1 MSRVGIALLLGGAA
15 VGGLLLLTGSSDKDE
30 QEQDPA
36 PEPEPQNSGTGLGIV
51 PPSRGGSKVPYQGDR
66 QPTEEEQLASFALE
80 WANKDPAAFNRSLD
94 LYKSAYA
101 AWIKD
106 RQNAARA
113 SAAWAAESNAILQ
126 KVGKL
131 DPGFEAV
138 GKVPVV
144 GQIVNELYKI
154 VRRFIAGDAEAK
166 RDGFDTAFFRS
177 NWKSGS
183 EPEFTGYKNGVFWFR
198 DMPVS
203 AWAFSLWGKELGDYA
218 KGIGASYLASLQA
231 LAVHLPV
238 GYPVPYVKVQPD
250 GSWFYN
256 FNRYGNGDTSQAA
269 IDRKEVFGLEV
280 WSPKDITPTGP
291 RGFNPAAPR
300 AWIALGQKSNVLDLV
315 SGTVPV
321 PTGPL
326 PVAPPIDPTAPLGS
340 PTNPVR
346 ISDERGAYL

>member
-1 MSRVGIALLLGGAA
+1 
-15 VGGLLLLTGSSDKDE
+15 
-30 QEQDPA
+30 
-36 PEPEPQNSGTGLGIV
+36 
-51 PPSRGGSKVPYQGDR
+51 
-66 QPTEEEQLASFALE
+66 
-80 WANKDPAAFNRSLD
+80 
-94 LYKSAYA
+94 
-101 AWIKD
+101 
-106 RQNAARA
+106 
-113 SAAWAAESNAILQ
+113 
-126 KVGKL
+126 
-131 DPGFEAV
+131 
-138 GKVPVV
+138 
-144 GQIVNELYKI
+144 VNELYKI